1 MKNNGHIQ
9 IMNHLFFSRYN
20 YNSVIRWETRL
31 IGQSPRIILCSKTC
45 VKCSGCSDLCP
56 DPWLSLC
63 PRRIVHQFMSIQIR
77 GPHEPVDGLN
87 TLAADF

>member
-31 IGQSPRIILCSKTC
+31 IGQSPRIMFYLRKMQWVQRPS
-45 VKCSGCSDLCP
+45 P
-56 DPWLSLC
+56 RPWLSLC